1 MEYYN
6 MNFRD
11 FINPQ
16 RKQVQQQVEEPVEE
30 LEEEYQEPVHKPV
43 KRVPQQIEEESD
55 EPEYEPEYEDE
66 EQEEY
71 YEPPVRQVPRVQQKP
86 QRQTR
91 PFQQVPVRKPVKQQ
105 YRPGYAMPDA
115 EFRRPLAVSQK
126 QLRENTIEGTANSLT
141 EAIKRKVDTVFYRFG
156 IQGLE
161 KLDEKILDT
170 IEELQ
175 YPEPKPVKK
184 TLKEMRR
191 TPARKPVKK
200 YRPLPLE
207 NVPPIPEPEPEYEEH
222 LLPPEYS
229 YQPQDVDE
237 PLTQSVEYSY
247 QQQDVQEPEVEE
259 VEEVEE
265 IAPPPVI
272 KKPIKASPKPSFMKP
287 VEMPKP
293 APKVEE
299 STGDEEEDL
308 IRAAY
313 NVDYTPDEEEKHED
327 GVSDDEMWNTVEA
340 ILEAQPSQELVHE
353 PQGTSSLPAPP
364 PSIDELQEA
373 ETVAEEPPV
382 EQPKK
387 RKRKPKTVE
396 ENKTNEEN

>member
-1 MEYYN
+1 MEYCK

-11 FINPQ
+11 FINPH
-16 RKQVQQQVEEPVEE
+16 KKQVEEPVEE

-43 KRVPQQIEEESD
+43 KRVPQQIEEEYE
-55 EPEYEPEYEDE
+55 EPEYEQEYEDE

-86 QRQTR
+86 QRHI
-91 PFQQVPVRKPVKQQ
+91 QQVPLRKPVKPQ

-175 YPEPKPVKK
+175 YPETKPVKK

-207 NVPPIPEPEPEYEEH
+207 NVPPIPEPEPEYEEQM
-222 LLPPEYS
+222 LPPEYS
-229 YQPQDVDE
+229 YQSQDADE
-237 PLTQSVEYSY
+237 PLTQSVEYTY
-247 QQQDVQEPEVEE
+247 QPQDVQEPE

-272 KKPIKASPKPSFMKP
+272 KKPMKASPKPSFMKP

-293 APKVEE
+293 TPKVEE

-340 ILEAQPSQELVHE
+340 ILEAKPSQELVHE

-364 PSIDELQEA
+364 PSIEETETIEEEKQE
-373 ETVAEEPPV
+373 ETPVKEPT
-382 EQPKK
+382 KK
-387 RKRKPKTVE
+387 RKRKTKTIE
-396 ENKTNEEN
+396 ENTTNEEN